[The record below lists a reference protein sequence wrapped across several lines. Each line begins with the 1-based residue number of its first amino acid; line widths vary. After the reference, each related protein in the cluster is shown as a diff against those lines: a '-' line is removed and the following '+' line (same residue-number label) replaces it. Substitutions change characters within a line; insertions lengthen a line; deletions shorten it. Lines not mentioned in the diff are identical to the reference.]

1 MSTRLGRRMA
11 HFNRRVTNRLTRPLA
26 RRLPGFGIVV
36 HRGRKSGHQFQT
48 PVNVFNASSGYVIA
62 LTYGVESDWVKN
74 VLAAGGCEL
83 ITRGRRRQL
92 TSPEIL
98 HDDKQ
103 RLVPRVLR
111 PFLRFMRVTE
121 FVRLEPPDHAT
132 WASHS

>member
-36 HRGRKSGHQFQT
+36 HRGRKSGHRFQT

-92 TSPEIL
+92 TSPEIVR
-98 HDDKQ
+98 DDTQ
-103 RLVPRVLR
+103 GPVPRVVR
-111 PFLRFMRVTE
+111 PFLRFMRVTD
-121 FVRLEPPDHAT
+121 FLRLELQDHGA
-132 WASHS
+132 